1 MQSSPNGAPKIN
13 MMRSNTV
20 TPLQPVALT
29 APSLRFAVKRKV
41 SEYQKGVKDPASTS
55 SRLGEIK
62 TIKTN

>member
-1 MQSSPNGAPKIN
+1 MQSSPDPAPKIN

-20 TPLQPVALT
+20 TQLQPVALT

-41 SEYQKGVKDPASTS
+41 REYQKGVKDPPSTS